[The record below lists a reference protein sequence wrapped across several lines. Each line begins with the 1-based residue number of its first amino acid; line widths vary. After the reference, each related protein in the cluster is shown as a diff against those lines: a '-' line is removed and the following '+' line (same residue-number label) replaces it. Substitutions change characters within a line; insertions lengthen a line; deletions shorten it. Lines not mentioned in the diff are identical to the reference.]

1 MKKRPVRSILLLA
14 LLAWLIVVF
23 AFPIGTSAA
32 EDYEIRKN
40 GETLYVHPGYSHGY
54 GGYTS
59 NDRGMFAGVVYGAG
73 SVYLA
78 FYVRGDLDREW
89 LYVPGRDKPVFYQ
102 RVRSIGE

>member
-1 MKKRPVRSILLLA
+1 MKKRAILYLLIFTI
-14 LLAWLIVVF
+14 LACIIAVA
-23 AFPIGTSAA
+23 AFPIGSLAA
-32 EDYEIRKN
+32 EDREIRKN

>member
-14 LLAWLIVVF
+14 LLAWLIMVF

-40 GETLYVHPGYSHGY
+40 GEVLYVHHGNGGYS
-54 GGYTS
+54 S